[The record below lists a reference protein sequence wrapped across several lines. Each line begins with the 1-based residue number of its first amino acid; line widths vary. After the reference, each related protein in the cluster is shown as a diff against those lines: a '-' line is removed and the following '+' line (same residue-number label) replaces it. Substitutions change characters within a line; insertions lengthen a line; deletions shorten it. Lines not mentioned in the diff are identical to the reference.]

1 MWGTKVEK
9 CEITRR
15 NLEYSM
21 CEEEFS
27 QHESFVA
34 QHFRALS
41 KFLVSILFHVF
52 PEVRHV
58 RRQEPG
64 LQMHCLLCSFQRT
77 LCPVIITCR

>member
-9 CEITRR
+9 CQITRR
-15 NLEYSM
+15 NLEYST

-52 PEVRHV
+52 PEDMSGDKSLDSKCTVCFAASK
-58 RRQEPG
+58 G
-64 LQMHCLLCSFQRT
+64 LCVLSL
-77 LCPVIITCR
+77 